1 MPTIVFTYSP
11 SEGVSLEDFKKFL
24 DEVDGPATLSIPSA
38 KSIRLLLVV
47 DEEAPFKIIELL
59 EVTSIEDWKN
69 DTAVP
74 SPEIQRVLDL
84 WPQYG
89 NTGEMK
95 IYNCVDF

>member
-11 SEGVSLEDFKKFL
+11 AEGLSLEEFRKFL
-24 DEVDGPATLSIPSA
+24 VEVDGPATLSIPSA

-47 DEEAPFKIIELL
+47 DDESPFKIIELL

-69 DTAVP
+69 DTTVP
-74 SPEIQRVLDL
+74 SPEVKRVLDL

-89 NTGEMK
+89 NVSGMK
-95 IYNCVDF
+95 IYNCVEF